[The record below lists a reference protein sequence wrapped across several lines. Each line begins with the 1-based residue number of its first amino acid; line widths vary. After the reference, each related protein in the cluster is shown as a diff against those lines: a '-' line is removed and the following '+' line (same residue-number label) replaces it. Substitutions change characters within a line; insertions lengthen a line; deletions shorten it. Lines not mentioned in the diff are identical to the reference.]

1 MTGWHYADVAISVV
15 ILISAAIGMARGL
28 VRETVS
34 LAIWLAA
41 FLSATMFAE
50 STMNFIQFGWMEGL
64 SEPAQQ
70 AFRYSGA
77 FAAIFVGILVIG
89 VIVQWMLGKLVQGTG
104 LTGTDRTL
112 GFFFGGAR
120 GAILVIVALV
130 AVESSQS
137 ETGWWQESILRP
149 YLMAFEVDVVR
160 FFGFIK
166 EALRG

>member
-1 MTGWHYADVAISVV
+1 MTGWNLADIVILVV
-15 ILISAAIGMARGL
+15 ILVSAGFGMARGL
-28 VRETVS
+28 VRETVA

-50 STMNFIQFGWMEGL
+50 STMNLVQFEWMEGL
-64 SEPAQQ
+64 SEQAQQ

-77 FAAIFVGILVIG
+77 FAAIFIG
-89 VIVQWMLGKLVQGTG
+89 VLIAGAILQWLLGKLVHGSG
-104 LTGTDRTL
+104 LNGTDRTL

-130 AVESSQS
+130 AVESSQA
-137 ETGWWQESILRP
+137 ETAWWQESMIRP
-149 YLMAFEVDVVR
+149 YLMAFESDVVR
-160 FFGFIK
+160 LLGFIK

>member
-1 MTGWHYADVAISVV
+1 
-15 ILISAAIGMARGL
+15 MARGL

-34 LAIWLAA
+34 LAILLAA
-41 FLSATMFAE
+41 FLSASMFAE

-64 SEPAQQ
+64 SEPARQ

-77 FAAIFVGILVIG
+77 FTAIFVGILVIG
-89 VIVQWMLGKLVQGTG
+89 AIVQWMLGKFVQGTG
-104 LTGTDRTL
+104 LTGTDRML

-149 YLMAFEVDVVR
+149 YLMTFEVDVVR

>member
-1 MTGWHYADVAISVV
+1 MTGWSLADIV
-15 ILISAAIGMARGL
+15 ILLVILVSAGFGMARGL
-28 VRETVS
+28 VRETVA

-50 STMNFIQFGWMEGL
+50 STMNLVQFEWMEGL
-64 SEPAQQ
+64 SEQAQQ

-77 FAAIFVGILVIG
+77 FAAIFIG
-89 VIVQWMLGKLVQGTG
+89 VLIAGAILQWLLGKLVHGSG

-130 AVESSQS
+130 AVESSQA
-137 ETGWWQESILRP
+137 ETAWWQESMIRP
-149 YLMAFEVDVVR
+149 YLMAFESDVVR
-160 FFGFIK
+160 LLGFIK

>member
-1 MTGWHYADVAISVV
+1 MTGWHYADIAIAAV

-34 LAIWLAA
+34 LAIWVAA
-41 FLSATMFAE
+41 FLCATMFAE
-50 STMNFIQFGWMEGL
+50 STMSIIQFDWMQGL
-64 SEPAQQ
+64 SEQAQQ

-77 FAAIFVGILVIG
+77 FAAIFIG
-89 VIVQWMLGKLVQGTG
+89 VLIFGAIVQWILGKLVEGTG

-120 GAILVIVALV
+120 GAILVLVVLV

-137 ETGWWQESILRP
+137 ETGWWQESMIRP
-149 YLMAFEVDVVR
+149 HLMAFEMDVVR

>member
-1 MTGWHYADVAISVV
+1 MTGWHFADIAISAV
-15 ILISAAIGMARGL
+15 LMISAAIGMARGL

-34 LAIWLAA
+34 LAIWLTA
-41 FLSATMFAE
+41 FLSATVFAE
-50 STMNFIQFGWMEGL
+50 AAMVFIQFDWVKEL

-70 AFRYSGA
+70 AFQYSGA
-77 FAAIFVGILVIG
+77 FAAIFIGVLVIG
-89 VIVQWMLGKLVQGTG
+89 VIVQWMLGKLVKGTG

-130 AVESSQS
+130 AVESSQA
-137 ETGWWQESILRP
+137 ETDWWRESTLRP
-149 YLMAFEVDVVR
+149 YLMAFESDIVR

>member
-1 MTGWHYADVAISVV
+1 
-15 ILISAAIGMARGL
+15 MARGL

-70 AFRYSGA
+70 AFRYS
-77 FAAIFVGILVIG
+77 GILVIG

-137 ETGWWQESILRP
+137 ETGWWQESMLRP

>member
-1 MTGWHYADVAISVV
+1 MTGWNLADIVILVV
-15 ILISAAIGMARGL
+15 ILVSAGFGMARGF
-28 VRETVS
+28 VRETVA

-50 STMNFIQFGWMEGL
+50 STMDIVQFEWMEGL
-64 SEPAQQ
+64 SEQARQ

-77 FAAIFVGILVIG
+77 FAAIFIG
-89 VIVQWMLGKLVQGTG
+89 VLIAGAILQGLLRKLVQGSG

-120 GAILVIVALV
+120 GAILVIVALG
-130 AVESSQS
+130 AVESAQA
-137 ETGWWQESILRP
+137 ETAWWQESMIRP
-149 YLMAFEVDVVR
+149 YLMAFESDVVR
-160 FFGFIK
+160 LMGFIK

>member
-1 MTGWHYADVAISVV
+1 MTVWHYADIAIAAV

-77 FAAIFVGILVIG
+77 FAAIFIGILVIG
-89 VIVQWMLGKLVQGTG
+89 AIVQWMLGKLVQGTG

-137 ETGWWQESILRP
+137 ETAWW
-149 YLMAFEVDVVR
+149 
-160 FFGFIK
+160 
-166 EALRG
+166 

>member
-1 MTGWHYADVAISVV
+1 
-15 ILISAAIGMARGL
+15 MARGL

-34 LAIWLAA
+34 LAIWVAA
-41 FLSATMFAE
+41 FLCATMFAE
-50 STMNFIQFGWMEGL
+50 STMSIIQFDWMQGL
-64 SEPAQQ
+64 SEQAQQ

-77 FAAIFVGILVIG
+77 FAAIFIG
-89 VIVQWMLGKLVQGTG
+89 VLIFGAIVQWILGKLVEGTG

-120 GAILVIVALV
+120 GAILVLVVLV

-137 ETGWWQESILRP
+137 ETGWWQESMIRP
-149 YLMAFEVDVVR
+149 HLMAFEMDVVR

>member
-1 MTGWHYADVAISVV
+1 MTGWHYADIAISVV

-41 FLSATMFAE
+41 FLSAAMFAE
-50 STMNFIQFGWMEGL
+50 STMNFFQFGWMEGL

-137 ETGWWQESILRP
+137 ETAWWQDSMLRP

>member
-1 MTGWHYADVAISVV
+1 MTGWHYADIAISVV

-41 FLSATMFAE
+41 FLSASMFAE
-50 STMNFIQFGWMEGL
+50 STMNFIHFGWMEGL

-77 FAAIFVGILVIG
+77 FTAIFVGILVIG
-89 VIVQWMLGKLVQGTG
+89 AIVQWMLGKFVQGTG
-104 LTGTDRTL
+104 LTGTDRML

-149 YLMAFEVDVVR
+149 YLMTFEVDVVR

>member
-1 MTGWHYADVAISVV
+1 MTGWHYADIAISVV

-77 FAAIFVGILVIG
+77 FAAIFIGILIIG
-89 VIVQWMLGKLVQGTG
+89 AIVQWMLGKLVQGTG
-104 LTGTDRTL
+104 LTGTDRPL

-120 GAILVIVALV
+120 GAILVIVVLV
-130 AVESSQS
+130 LVESSQA
-137 ETGWWQESILRP
+137 ETDWWQESMIRP
-149 YLMAFEVDVVR
+149 YLMAFESDVVR
-160 FFGFIK
+160 LLGLIW

>member
-1 MTGWHYADVAISVV
+1 MTGWHYADIAIAAV

-34 LAIWLAA
+34 LAIWVAA
-41 FLSATMFAE
+41 FLCATMFAE
-50 STMNFIQFGWMEGL
+50 STMSIIQFDWMQGL
-64 SEPAQQ
+64 SEQAQQ

-77 FAAIFVGILVIG
+77 FAAIFIG
-89 VIVQWMLGKLVQGTG
+89 VLICGAIVQWMLGKLVEGTG

-120 GAILVIVALV
+120 GAILVLVVLV

-137 ETGWWQESILRP
+137 ETGWWQESMIRP
-149 YLMAFEVDVVR
+149 HLMAFETDVVR

>member
-1 MTGWHYADVAISVV
+1 MTGWHYADIAISVV
-15 ILISAAIGMARGL
+15 ILISAAIGMTRGL

-64 SEPAQQ
+64 SGPAQQ

-77 FAAIFVGILVIG
+77 FAAIFIGILIIG
-89 VIVQWMLGKLVQGTG
+89 AIVQWMLGKLVQGTG

-137 ETGWWQESILRP
+137 ETGWWQESMLRP

>member
-1 MTGWHYADVAISVV
+1 MTGWHYADIAIAAV

-34 LAIWLAA
+34 LAIWVAA
-41 FLSATMFAE
+41 FLCATMFAE
-50 STMNFIQFGWMEGL
+50 STMSIIQFDWMQGW

-70 AFRYSGA
+70 TFRYSSA
-77 FAAIFVGILVIG
+77 FAAVFLGVLVIG
-89 VIVQWMLGKLVQGTG
+89 AIVQWMLGKLVEGTG

-120 GAILVIVALV
+120 GAILVLVVLV

-137 ETGWWQESILRP
+137 ETGWWQESMIRP
-149 YLMAFEVDVVR
+149 HLMAFEMDVVR